1 MPGALAGF
9 CRLPKGDMPDA
20 TTTLGTLK
28 EAVRRFAEERAWQPF
43 HNPKNLAM
51 GLAVEAAELMEP
63 FLWTDCEASRA
74 LVSDPEK
81 RLHVGEE
88 MADVAVYLLNLSNS
102 LEIDL
107 SDAIQAKMIKNALKY
122 PVQK

>member
-1 MPGALAGF
+1 
-9 CRLPKGDMPDA
+9 MPDA
-20 TTTLGTLK
+20 TTTLGTLR

-63 FLWTDCEASRA
+63 FLWTDGEASRA